1 MLFSPF
7 FLTPPAGFIT
17 IFILKLV
24 VEGQNYH
31 YDNRI
36 TKFAAIWNKVYC

>member
-7 FLTPPAGFIT
+7 FLTAPAGFIT